1 MTLFFL
7 YKSMIIQ
14 KIIYNR
20 ITYFVIET
28 YFVLIKRYCNSI
40 IQCHGF
46 TILSGYEIYID
57 DIFSQRLLH
66 LQGIYI
72 YNFFINRSRHCW
84 FTCMYKTCICA
95 KLFIPSYCKP
105 FPRDSLTLR
114 LQFHISYLIF
124 LTFCYINWI
133 EFVTLLHQYLFGCI
147 IQCTMYVIKVKVT
160 DSQKST
166 S

>member
-1 MTLFFL
+1 M
-7 YKSMIIQ
+7 
-14 KIIYNR
+14 YNWLEEML
-20 ITYFVIET
+20 TYFVIET

-84 FTCMYKTCICA
+84 FTCMCIKHA
-95 KLFIPSYCKP
+95 YARNFSFHLIASLFLAYTYSQSLVLHIICNISNSLLFLIIYFSNHIIPRVSERVLYQI
-105 FPRDSLTLR
+105 
-114 LQFHISYLIF
+114 QFKILCS
-124 LTFCYINWI
+124 N
-133 EFVTLLHQYLFGCI
+133 
-147 IQCTMYVIKVKVT
+147 IKNDWTHGYTNYNHVHV
-160 DSQKST
+160 S
-166 S
+166 